1 MSVAPNMTESGL
13 QPGVFWYGKLPSD
26 WRAKRLKFAVRLVSA
41 KAAYGD
47 SDLPYM
53 GLEHIESWTGRY
65 LEDEEASPDGVV
77 SHFEPGDV
85 LFGKLRPYLAKVHL
99 AQHRGVCSTE
109 ALVLRASE
117 ELLPEYLR
125 YFLVSPVTIENI
137 NSSTYGSKM
146 PRAAWD
152 FIGNQLQP
160 LPPLEEQRKIAAFL
174 DRKTAEIDTLI
185 AKKRRLLDR
194 LAEKR
199 TALITHAV
207 TKGLNPDAPM
217 KDSGIEWL
225 GEIPAHWEVMP
236 VRRLAKPVKNAIKVG
251 PFGNQLV
258 LSEMLAGDQDVLVFN
273 QRSVLDKNFSNNK
286 HTISAEKFVELA
298 AFEVFPRDLLIST
311 RGTIGRCAVAP
322 DSIQKGVLHPCL
334 MRIRL
339 DENYVLPEFLEFLVE
354 DSPIAIEQLRLA
366 SNSTTID
373 VIYSNTL
380 KAVKVPIP
388 PIEEQEQVISAI
400 MQYNTEID
408 RISEKV
414 KFAITSLQEYRSA
427 LITNAVTGQIKVA

>member
-1 MSVAPNMTESGL
+1 MSVALNMTESGL
-13 QPGVFWYGKLPSD
+13 QPGVFWPGKLPSD
-26 WRAKRLKFAVRLVSA
+26 WRVKRLKFAVHLVSA
-41 KAAYGD
+41 KAAYGE

-77 SHFEPGDV
+77 SHFAPGDV

-99 AQHRGVCSTE
+99 ARHRGVCSTE

-125 YFLVSPVTIENI
+125 YFLIAPVTIENI

-146 PRAAWD
+146 PRASWD

-160 LPPLEEQRKIAAFL
+160 LPPLDQQQKIAAFL

-199 TALITHAV
+199 TALITRAV

-225 GEIPAHWEVMP
+225 GKIPAHWGVLTIRRVSSK
-236 VRRLAKPVKNAIKVG
+236 VRTGSTPPSTGADYFSDEGIDWYTPGDIPDDIALGGATKNVSQEAIDDGVCRL
-251 PFGNQLV
+251 
-258 LSEMLAGDQDVLVFN
+258 
-273 QRSVLDKNFSNNK
+273 
-286 HTISAEKFVELA
+286 
-298 AFEVFPRDLLIST
+298 FPSSS
-311 RGTIGRCAVAP
+311 RG
-322 DSIQKGVLHPCL
+322 KGVK
-334 MRIRL
+334 
-339 DENYVLPEFLEFLVE
+339 
-354 DSPIAIEQLRLA
+354 S
-366 SNSTTID
+366 
-373 VIYSNTL
+373 
-380 KAVKVPIP
+380 AV
-388 PIEEQEQVISAI
+388 
-400 MQYNTEID
+400 D
-408 RISEKV
+408 
-414 KFAITSLQEYRSA
+414 
-427 LITNAVTGQIKVA
+427 